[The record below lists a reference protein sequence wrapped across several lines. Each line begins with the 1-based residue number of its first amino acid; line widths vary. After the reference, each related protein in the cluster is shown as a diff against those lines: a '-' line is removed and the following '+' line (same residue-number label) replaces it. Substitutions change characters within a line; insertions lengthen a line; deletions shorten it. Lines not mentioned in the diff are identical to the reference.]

1 MRKLVIFDLD
11 GTLVDAYPALI
22 ASVAYTVK
30 RLGYPVPSATRIR
43 RAVGRGQR
51 FLFKPFID
59 GKDLGRA
66 LRIFKPHHHRALL
79 RGVRWLPHA
88 RRVLNTLKRRGAL
101 LAIASNRPA
110 PFTRQILRV
119 LRAGH
124 YFDAVRCA
132 DQVRRGKPHPQMLHD
147 IRRRFGL
154 SRADTVYV
162 GDMPIDIDAGRR
174 AGLTTIGV
182 ATGSSTLK
190 ELKAARPTVIIKDLP
205 DLLTASV

>member
-1 MRKLVIFDLD
+1 MKRLFIFDLD
-11 GTLVDAYPALI
+11 GTLVDAYPALTE
-22 ASVAYTVK
+22 SVIYTVT
-30 RLGYPVPSATRIR
+30 RLGYPAPSPAQVR

-51 FLFKPFID
+51 FLLESFLDK
-59 GKDLGRA
+59 KDLERA
-66 LRIFKPHHHRALL
+66 LRFFRPHHLRALV

-88 RRVLNTLKRRGAL
+88 RRVLNALKKRGAL

-119 LRAGH
+119 LGAGH
-124 YFDAVRCA
+124 TFDAVRCA
-132 DQVRRGKPHPQMLHD
+132 DQVRRGKPHPQMLDD

-154 SRADTVYV
+154 DRADTVYV
-162 GDMPIDIDAGRR
+162 GDMPIDIEAGRR
-174 AGLTTIGV
+174 AGLATIGV

-190 ELKAARPTVIIKDLP
+190 ELKAARPTVIIRGLP